1 MRKRLSVAAAAT
13 LLLAACGSTS
23 STGSTPAAGSASGS
37 ATAAA
42 KARKVVYIQ
51 GMSGIPFYQTVAC
64 GAAEEAKAAG
74 VDFSYQGASEW
85 DVAKQT
91 QIVDAVVAGKPDAIM
106 ISVTDTKAMTAPLVK
121 AKAAGIPIIGI
132 DDTLVD
138 TSVMKTYIQS
148 DSIAGGKLA
157 GEKMG
162 QLLGGKGAV
171 MALNNEPG
179 TPIGDARV
187 EGFKQ
192 GIAEFPGITFIGVQ
206 YTQNGVDKAANIAST
221 TAGANGKLT
230 GIFGVTTNNTEGAV
244 TGIRE
249 AKKTGAVKIV
259 GYDTSDPIVQA
270 LRDGGA
276 DALVV
281 QYPFGEG
288 KAGIQSAEKIWKGE
302 PVDAKQSSPF
312 VVATKDNL
320 DTPDVQKYLYKMT
333 CS

>member
-1 MRKRLSVAAAAT
+1 MRKVFVLAAALP
-13 LLLAACGSTS
+13 LLLTACSSSDDGGS
-23 STGSTPAAGSASGS
+23 SGS
-37 ATAAA
+37 
-42 KARKVVYIQ
+42 KKVVYIQ

-64 GAAEEAKAAG
+64 GATEQAKKDG
-74 VDFSYQGASEW
+74 VKFSYQGASEW

-91 QIVDAVVAGKPDAIM
+91 QIVDAVVASKPDAIM
-106 ISVTDTKAMTAPLVK
+106 ISVTDTKAMIAPLTK
-121 AKAAGIPIIGI
+121 AKAAGIPVIGI
-132 DDTLVD
+132 DDNLQD
-138 TSVMKTYIQS
+138 PSVMNTYIQS
-148 DSIAGGKLA
+148 DSIEGGKLA
-157 GEKMG
+157 GKKMG
-162 QLLGGKGAV
+162 ELLNGQGAV

-192 GIAEFPGITFIGVQ
+192 GIAEFPGIKFLGVQ
-206 YTQNGVDKAANIAST
+206 YTQNATAKAANLAST
-221 TAGANGKLT
+221 TATSNKALN

-249 AKKTGAVKIV
+249 AGRTGQIKVV
-259 GYDTSDPIVQA
+259 GYDTSDPIVEA
-270 LRDGGA
+270 LKNGAA

-288 KAGIQSAEKIWKGE
+288 KQGIQAAQKIWKGE
-302 PVDAKQSSPF
+302 SVPKKQSSPF

-320 DTPDVQKYLYKMT
+320 NTAEVQEYIYKMT